1 MQKEKLLKER
11 EKQAEDAVYKAKREA
26 AIAITEANNR
36 EKVAKQAQEAAKKLT
51 KEQEK
56 IIRDKSNEQYED
68 FKMRYDTLAT
78 IVILYAVTVTIGLAV
93 TSERIKADTIA
104 FVKTIAFLFEGYY
117 ETACKLTTAAAGV
130 GSGIQQPVVS
140 VIITYLLGGIVA
152 LLCIAFILAGISS
165 VGWLVY
171 HVYQKYC
178 WDEISPFVSLMSLAI
193 VVSFASIMPL
203 NIYLLLILSQ
213 IAYMIIRWLWEIKAI
228 QGLFERIATRIEKW
242 LDLKPNQQIGDLIIV
257 FVIVVAVLTVRSW
270 IKG

>member
-1 MQKEKLLKER
+1 M
-11 EKQAEDAVYKAKREA
+11 
-26 AIAITEANNR
+26 
-36 EKVAKQAQEAAKKLT
+36 
-51 KEQEK
+51 
-56 IIRDKSNEQYED
+56 
-68 FKMRYDTLAT
+68 
-78 IVILYAVTVTIGLAV
+78 
-93 TSERIKADTIA
+93 
-104 FVKTIAFLFEGYY
+104 
-117 ETACKLTTAAAGV
+117 
-130 GSGIQQPVVS
+130 
-140 VIITYLLGGIVA
+140 
-152 LLCIAFILAGISS
+152 LCIAFILAGISS

>member
-1 MQKEKLLKER
+1 MNDKEQKK
-11 EKQAEDAVYKAKREA
+11 
-26 AIAITEANNR
+26 
-36 EKVAKQAQEAAKKLT
+36 AAKEFAARWQGKGY
-51 KEQEK
+51 EK
-56 IIRDKSNEQYED
+56 GQSQQFWIDLLVNVFGVKD
-68 FKMRYDTLAT
+68 
-78 IVILYAVTVTIGLAV
+78 
-93 TSERIKADTIA
+93 IA
-104 FVKTIAFLFEGYY
+104 GFIAFLFEGYY